1 MTYNV
6 LKIGEKTFWTPNPS
20 NVEELRE
27 TLHEGVRFYDYNP
40 NDVQPDNETLK
51 MFM

>member
-1 MTYNV
+1 MNYKV
-6 LKIGEKTFWTPNPS
+6 LKIEDKKFYLPNPS

-27 TLHEGVRFYDYNP
+27 TLHEGVRFYDYDP

-51 MFM
+51 MFL